1 MADISKITLPS
12 GNTYDIKDQVAR
24 DMISGGI
31 TFNIV
36 WTSSNYNSHFAPD
49 AATLAKVPQGVTVY
63 YNSGYNSAMGT
74 LPASSDT
81 KAIFYLI
88 YSKTQ
93 DGNLDLYD
101 EYVTLEPTS
110 GTYTWEKIGDTLLDL
125 SSVIASLAL
134 TGTTQ
139 SVITGVG
146 ASSTDTVLGTGST
159 FSVSGDNVNVVTG
172 VSTTK
177 AKATASG
184 TAVSASGDNVT
195 VVTGYAS
202 PSTDT
207 FVKSVS
213 AETNKNLV
221 TTSITPA
228 GAATSVVS
236 GITDNTKYLS
246 TVSLL
251 GVQSLTTTASKATAA
266 TSQTTADGTGTAS
279 STNTDWLKGVSVS
292 NETLTIGAAT
302 MDTQTTTQFTF
313 ADVAV
318 PIKDTNLTSVAT
330 GALQDASPGHGAE
343 PVVVSTSPSTT
354 NVATVGSA
362 VTVATGSTS
371 TTGTGDAVVTGV
383 TIGSSGTAL
392 TGLGTASTDT
402 VLGTGSTF
410 SVTQPTVTLSTGS
423 TGDITIA
430 TGSSGTDS
438 VWGSS
443 STISASGDNVT
454 AITGVQATGTS
465 DAITQIAITP
475 TMGDGTTG
483 TPSTYPAAE

>member
-12 GNTYDIKDQVAR
+12 GNTYDIKDATAR
-24 DMISGGI
+24 QMISGGI
-31 TFNIV
+31 SFNIV
-36 WTSSNYNSHFAPD
+36 HTAAAWASSTAPT
-49 AATLAKVPQGVTVY
+49 AANIPYGVKAY
-63 YNSGYNSAMGT
+63 YNSGANYVTGSMAASADTIGT
-74 LPASSDT
+74 
-81 KAIFYLI
+81 FYLV
-88 YSKTQ
+88 YSNTAAG
-93 DGNLDLYD
+93 DADIYD
-101 EYVTLEPTS
+101 EYVTLEPTT
-110 GTYTWEKIGDTLLDL
+110 GTYTWEKIGDTQIDL
-125 SSVIASLAL
+125 SSVISSIAL
-134 TGTTQ
+134 TGTTAN
-139 SVITGVG
+139 VATGVG
-146 ASSTDTVLGTGST
+146 ANGTDTVLGTGSV

-177 AKATASG
+177 AKATATG

-228 GAATSVVS
+228 GTAASVVD
-236 GITDNTKYLS
+236 GVTDNTKYLS
-246 TVSLL
+246 VTSLY
-251 GVQSLTTTASKATAA
+251 GVQSSTTTASKATAA

-313 ADVAV
+313 ADVTV
-318 PIKDTNLTSVAT
+318 PIKDSTATSAAT
-330 GALQDASPGHGAE
+330 GALQDSSPGHGAV
-343 PVVVSTSPSTT
+343 PVMVSTTLSTAS
-354 NVATVGSA
+354 VATVGES
-362 VTVATGSTS
+362 VTVATGETS

-402 VLGTGSTF
+402 VLGTGSSF
-410 SVTQPTVTLSTGS
+410 SVTQPTITLSTGS
-423 TGDITIA
+423 TGDITVA

-438 VWGSS
+438 VWGAS
-443 STISASGDNVT
+443 STISASGDSVT
-454 AITGVQATGTS
+454 ALTGVKVTS
-465 DAITQIAITP
+465 TTPVVSQITATP

-483 TPSTYPAAE
+483 TPSSYPAAG